1 MHPKRS
7 AALRALLVAVMSWA
21 IAGCGGGGGEG
32 GGGGGGSGGGGGG
45 GTPATPAPASI
56 VPASPALGETLA
68 ADATPFRP
76 LRAGAIWR
84 YRGSS
89 PVAYTSDVSQTDSA
103 AGTVESGTNPLN
115 EGADTQVVRA
125 SSGTITAT
133 VGGGDTALTFIELR
147 SPIRQNDQYILL
159 ESFGVDL
166 GVDFDGDKKN
176 ETADIAAYRRVIG
189 VEDVV
194 LPNLPAQRAVRV
206 DTVLLTR
213 AYLSSSGQASDVIE
227 VSRQSTW
234 YVSGIGVVRNR
245 SVDHSSGTDVVTDE
259 LLTRWD
265 GLTEGLGYLDPTT
278 PTFPNDGSLI
288 AGLSLPA
295 PYGAVSLADHALVA
309 TPMPV
314 LPMSVYGVAM
324 SVLDLRGRVVSTRIH
339 TDLATPLSAGPV
351 RMVQLGSGAGLI
363 TPLATD
369 PLSLDLQLYAFDAS
383 GARVGSGAPIP
394 IRLGAG
400 LRGEQLD
407 AFSQAIAAPDG
418 SRIWIVW
425 TRRWVDDSAAF
436 VRETL
441 LRQFDT
447 AGNPTTAA
455 FTVSSSGTASF
466 VTTAAAPQSALLGWT
481 VPGGTAWHY
490 GLAQNGGAALSEQPF
505 ASAFQPIPFVAPQGQ
520 RFGLLWSDAA
530 AVRAVALDGST
541 LAPTLSAGTGLAD
554 QLVSSTWGGSLAGP
568 VSVQA
573 DAQRAV
579 IATSVRSQFTP
590 GDSEAPVHVI
600 AELPWSAGPL
610 ASAPQAVTRVPD
622 MWPGTTPSGQS
633 LLLFTDRALLLSW
646 NSSTLKVVPVWRR

>member
-1 MHPKRS
+1 MHPKNS
-7 AALRALLVAVMSWA
+7 AALRALLVAVMYWA
-21 IAGCGGGGGEG
+21 IAGCGGGGGG
-32 GGGGGGSGGGGGG
+32 GGDSSA
-45 GTPATPAPASI
+45 PATPAPASI
-56 VPASPALGETLA
+56 VPTSPALGETLA

-84 YRGSS
+84 YRGAS
-89 PVAYTSDVSQTDSA
+89 PVAYTSDVSQADSA

-133 VGGGDTALTFIELR
+133 VGSGDTALTFIELR

-166 GVDFDGDKKN
+166 GADFDGDKKN

-189 VEDVV
+189 FEDVV
-194 LPNLPAQRAVRV
+194 LPNLPTQRALRV

-213 AYLSSSGQASDVIE
+213 AYLSSNGQASDVIE
-227 VSRQSTW
+227 VSRQATW
-234 YVSGIGVVRNR
+234 YVAGIGIVRNR
-245 SVDHSSGTDVVTDE
+245 LVDHSSGTDVVTDE

-288 AGLSLPA
+288 AGLSVPA

-309 TPMPV
+309 TPMPL
-314 LPMSVYGVAM
+314 LPTAVYGVVM
-324 SVLDLRGRVVSTRIH
+324 SALDLRGRIVSTRIH

-351 RMVQLGSGAGLI
+351 RMVRLGSGAGLI
-363 TPLATD
+363 TRLATD
-369 PLSLDLQLYAFDAS
+369 ALSLDLQLYAFDAS

-400 LRGEQLD
+400 LRGEQLNE
-407 AFSQAIAAPDG
+407 FSQAIATPDG
-418 SRIWIVW
+418 SRIWIAW
-425 TRRWVDDSAAF
+425 TRRWIDDSAA
-436 VRETL
+436 VVQETL

-447 AGNPTTAA
+447 AGNPTTVA
-455 FTVSSSGTASF
+455 FAVSSSGAASF
-466 VTTAAAPQSALLGWT
+466 VTAAAAPQSVLLGWT
-481 VPGGTAWHY
+481 GPGGTAWRY
-490 GLAQNGGAALSEQPF
+490 GLAQNGGAALSEQAF
-505 ASAFQPIPFVAPQGQ
+505 AMAFQPIPFVAPQDQ

-541 LAPTLSAGTGLAD
+541 LTPTLSAGTGLAD

-579 IATSVRSQFTP
+579 IATSVLSPFLP
-590 GDSEAPVHVI
+590 GDSESRVHVI

-610 ASAPQAVTRVPD
+610 ASSPQAVTRVPD
-622 MWPGTTPSGQS
+622 MWPGTTPSNQS
-633 LLLFTDRALLLSW
+633 LLLFTNRALLLSW
-646 NSSTLKVVPVWRR
+646 NVFTLKVLPVWRRQM